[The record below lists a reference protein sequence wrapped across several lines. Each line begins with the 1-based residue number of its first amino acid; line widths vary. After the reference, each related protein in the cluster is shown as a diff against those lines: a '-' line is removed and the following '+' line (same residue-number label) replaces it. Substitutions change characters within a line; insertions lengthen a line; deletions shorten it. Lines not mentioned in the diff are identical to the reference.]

1 MLLTLGA
8 LMGPGEVSTQPAR
21 GYVDSRVFSV
31 VQQNQA
37 VAMGGVVSLNTVA
50 VAIPGWSSSKGK
62 HVPQNINNRQRAVP
76 IPLSIPVPH
85 DSPMFR
91 RRSETLFGEGI
102 AEVGMAAESVRSLEA
117 GLVSLLLLTGTLA
130 TFGVWF
136 SLPLA
141 YVLTGASLV
150 IGLFGLHWAHQA
162 SHALRRN
169 PSLGGRTHA
178 RLGAALAFLAVLVS
192 SYANGFLLLMMHPF
206 SWIFWIAV
214 GAVLLVI
221 HFERKSREDAFFEAL
236 DDRSG
241 TSTCACC
248 GARISIEDGQ
258 WTEDAWVCM
267 TCSPIEGA

>member
-1 MLLTLGA
+1 MLLTFGA
-8 LMGPGEVSTQPAR
+8 SMSPGLVSAQPTGEYVDSLFFSVLPQNRAFATGGEVSPKT
-21 GYVDSRVFSV
+21 G
-31 VQQNQA
+31 A
-37 VAMGGVVSLNTVA
+37 VAM
-50 VAIPGWSSSKGK
+50 PGSGFSRGK
-62 HVPQNINNRQRAVP
+62 HVPQNLNNRQRAVP
-76 IPLSIPVPH
+76 ISLSIPGPH
-85 DSPMFR
+85 NPPMFR

-102 AEVGMAAESVRSLEA
+102 GGVRVAAESVRSLEA

-150 IGLFGLHWAHQA
+150 IGLLGLHWAHQA

-169 PSLGGRTHA
+169 PSLAGRAHA
-178 RLGAALAFLAVLVS
+178 RLGAALALLAVFVS
-192 SYANGFLLLMMHPF
+192 SYANGFLLLMMQPA
-206 SWIFWIAV
+206 SWIFGIAV
-214 GAVLLVI
+214 GAALLAI
-221 HFERKSREDAFFEAL
+221 HFQRKSREDAFFEAL

-241 TSTCACC
+241 TSTCAHC

-267 TCSPIEGA
+267 TCSPIEEA